1 MGVLSRRNPAMSDLV
16 IQADAFA
23 AAAHAAIDHRRKYTG
38 EPLLSGFIN
47 SRRVSVQLS

>member
-23 AAAHAAIDHRRKYTG
+23 AAAHAAIDHRRKYADSI
-38 EPLLSGFIN
+38 LHDQA
-47 SRRVSVQLS
+47 VQRHDLAD